1 MNGTNRNK
9 PIVTRPPPPIPKEPS
24 TITDDLLLI
33 DFSESPLPQKTS
45 EKKIEENNSLE
56 QLVTNH
62 HHHHYQRQQSPII
75 QTSYPSPV
83 IQQRFSSNINDPQKF
98 VAKVVTG
105 VTEQL
110 KNDFPRL
117 NSSKKE
123 FTPPLVRRFTVP
135 YPSSY
140 YNLHH
145 RPQ

>member
-1 MNGTNRNK
+1 MNRSNKNK
-9 PIVTRPPPPIPKEPS
+9 PIITRAPPPVPKTPP

-33 DFSESPLPQKTS
+33 DFSDSSPKKSSENPIDQNHSFEQLRTNHQSSPLL
-45 EKKIEENNSLE
+45 I
-56 QLVTNH
+56 
-62 HHHHYQRQQSPII
+62 QS
-75 QTSYPSPV
+75 SYSSPV
-83 IQQRFSSNINDPQKF
+83 TQQRFSNNIIDSQQF

-123 FTPPLVRRFTVP
+123 FTPPLVRRFSIP

-140 YNLHH
+140 YNIH